1 MNLLKTISLTAILLV
16 TSSYA
21 QAPRWAIT
29 DSGRSI
35 TWKVGEHLPH
45 NDHIEMSGQSISAIL
60 RYGVDSS
67 GALALTRHLVW
78 PMLRTVPNDTHAS
91 LADDFTVDILSLLRI
106 QDSILHDEKVNQV
119 MHSGLMSINSDFA
132 ISCDRVSISRM
143 IFPSTTLPLYCE
155 RYLVRNNT
163 CETMTIDIA
172 PYREVRTT
180 DPTKGVDGSYT
191 IISKLRGDGRHT
203 LAPGEILGFSL
214 SIQAINSTQTEIDP
228 DMGAEQQ
235 ARETLIAKI
244 GGNLVLETPDPVL
257 NTAFRFA
264 KVRAAESIFK
274 TKGGYMHA
282 PGGGHY
288 YAAIWANDQAEYIN
302 PFFPFLGYE
311 VGNESAMNS
320 YRHFARFMNPEWKP
334 IPSSIIAE
342 GTDIWNGAGDRG
354 DAAMIAYGAARFAL
368 SSGSQEQA
376 RELWPLIE
384 WCLEFSRRK
393 INESGVVASDSDE
406 LEGRFPTGKANLCTS
421 SLYYDALI
429 SAAALARDLKF
440 PAKQAKEYLK
450 QAEQIRAA
458 IEAHF
463 GATVEGFD
471 TYQYYDGNEILRSWI
486 CMPLTVGIY
495 DRAEATAD
503 ALFSPRLWSEN
514 GLLTQAG
521 SDTFWDRST
530 LYALRGVYASGAT
543 ERATSFLKSYST
555 TRLLGEHVPY
565 PIEAWPEGDQRHLSA
580 ESGLYCRIFTEGM
593 FGIRPTGLNSFT
605 LTPRLPQQWDHM
617 SLRRV
622 SIGGRMVDIEV
633 KRGGDGRMELQ
644 VRDNYSDSN
653 FKFTAVVRD
662 SEVVEVKL

>member
-1 MNLLKTISLTAILLV
+1 MNFIKTLSLLAILL
-16 TSSYA
+16 TTNSYA
-21 QAPRWAIT
+21 QTSRWTIT

-35 TWKVGEHLPH
+35 TWKVGDRLPH
-45 NDHIEMSGQSISAIL
+45 NDHIEMSGQSMSAIL

-67 GALALTRHLVW
+67 GALGLTRHLVW

-91 LADDFTVDILSLLRI
+91 LADDFTVDVLSLLRI
-106 QDSILHDEKVNQV
+106 GDSVLRDERVNQ
-119 MHSGLMSINSDFA
+119 MIHSGLMSVNSDFA
-132 ISCDRVSISRM
+132 ISCDRISISRM

-180 DPTKGVDGSYT
+180 DQAKGVEGSYT
-191 IISKLRGDGRHT
+191 IVSKLSGDGRHT
-203 LAPGEILGFSL
+203 LAPGEILGFNL
-214 SIQAINSTQTEIDP
+214 SIQAHSAAQTEIDP

-235 ARETLIAKI
+235 AREALVAKL
-244 GGNLVLETPDPVL
+244 GGNMVLETPDPVL

-302 PFFPFLGYE
+302 PLFPFMGYDI
-311 VGNESAMNS
+311 GNESAVNS

-368 SSGSQEQA
+368 SSGSSEQA

-406 LEGRFPTGKANLCTS
+406 LEGRFPAGKANLCTS
-421 SLYYDALI
+421 SLYYDALV
-429 SAAALARDLKF
+429 SAAALARDLKL
-440 PAKQAKEYLK
+440 PAKQVKEYLK
-450 QAEQIRAA
+450 QAEQMRLA
-458 IEAHF
+458 IETHF

-471 TYQYYDGNEILRSWI
+471 TYQYYDGNDVLRSWI

-495 DRAEATAD
+495 DRAVATAD

-514 GLLTQAG
+514 GMLTQAG
-521 SDTFWDRST
+521 SETFWDRST

-543 ERATSFLKSYST
+543 DRATKFLKSYST

-565 PIEAWPEGDQRHLSA
+565 PIEAWPEGGQRHLSA
-580 ESGLYCRIFTEGM
+580 ESGLYCRIFTEGL
-593 FGIRPTGLNSFT
+593 FGIRPTGLSSFR
-605 LTPRLPQQWDHM
+605 LMPRLPKDWDRM
-617 SLRRV
+617 ALRRV
-622 SIGGRMVDIEV
+622 SIGGRMVDVEV
-633 KRGGDGRMELQ
+633 ERAEDGRLKLL
-644 VRDNYSDSN
+644 VRDNYSDSG
-653 FKFTAVVRD
+653 FKFTASVRN
-662 SEVVEVKL
+662 SEAVEVKF